1 MMRRSVLWPSA
12 TAGLLW
18 LVVGGV
24 AQALTWFTSVG
35 WLLQAVVPHTMPG
48 AVWMWP
54 GVWGYTSALLGALA
68 VGIGTAAILLLQARG
83 PSFGWVGAG
92 RAWLAMILASTVVG
106 IATDV
111 GVLLGFGPIPSVGE
125 GLRSQLSIASLGSY
139 AALGAYF
146 GVLYGWVA
154 ALVAR
159 SLDRVTLR
167 EAVRAAQLEAELEA
181 TAGAGLDPDQEVNS
195 GGAGEGPGAGAGE
208 RPGAPGAPGPR
219 NIAPPRRPG
228 AFVGAVL
235 PVLAAVALA
244 VAYTAVS
251 SEGARVHTRVTQAEL
266 AQAERD
272 AAEAAGVLS
281 VGALPDSTAEGDPV
295 PSRDEGAPPRDPA
308 WCSAADTTLM
318 FDGPDAATGH
328 RLLTLRVVNGGEES
342 CVLEGYPDI
351 AFADQNGHLLDAELS
366 RGGSFMRQD
375 AGPAAITLEPGAWAS
390 SGIGWNANSTQ
401 GELVAA
407 QVYSALVPGDERH
420 AWPPRTPLDIVPG
433 ASVAVSAWEPSDG
446 PQPD

>member
-18 LVVGGV
+18 LLVGGV

-35 WLLQAVVPHTMPG
+35 WLMRPVAPHTMPG

-54 GVWGYTSALLGALA
+54 GAWGIAAALLGALA
-68 VGIGTAAILLLQARG
+68 VGCGTAAVLALQARG

-159 SLDRVTLR
+159 SLDRAALR
-167 EAVRAAQLEAELEA
+167 EAVRAAQLEAA
-181 TAGAGLDPDQEVNS
+181 AGAGFDPDRAES
-195 GGAGEGPGAGAGE
+195 SRGAGVG
-208 RPGAPGAPGPR
+208 GAPGPR
-219 NIAPPRRPG
+219 NVAPPRRAG

-295 PSRDEGAPPRDPA
+295 PSRDEGAPPRDPT

-366 RGGSFMRQD
+366 HGGSFMRQD